1 MVALAAMNL
10 VLKTLTARGLLQ
22 DATAGLDERLGRGP
36 VTAYVGL
43 DPTADSLHVGSLVPI
58 IGAAWLQQAGH
69 TPIVLVGGG
78 TGMVGDPSGKRSE
91 RPILPIE
98 EIDRNAE
105 AIRSQVA
112 RFLDFESSKSNAAR
126 LRNNADWLRKLPL
139 MDFLRD
145 TGKHLTL
152 GFMLQKESVR
162 SRLETGI
169 SYTEF
174 SYMAIQ
180 AYDFW
185 HLFRTEQCELQIGG
199 SDQWGNITAGIELIG
214 KRESRQAYGLVF
226 PLVTTTSG
234 SKFGKSEAG
243 NVWLDPDKTSPYQFY
258 QFWINTDDRDVE
270 RYLKLFTFLPLE
282 EIGAALAE
290 HARDPGKRIP
300 QRLLA
305 RDVTTRVHGAPEAE
319 QAIETSRALFEGRGV
334 TVTPGTGELR
344 VTGFAPTVV
353 VAPTV
358 RVSRSKLGDLS
369 IIGLLVESGLAKS
382 KAEARRGIQGR
393 GFYLNDVPIESVD
406 LRIGENEFKGP
417 ADDRSLMLRKGKK
430 NYVRLV
436 LEP

>member
-1 MVALAAMNL
+1 MNEL
-10 VLKTLTARGLLQ
+10 LKTLTARGMLQ
-22 DATAGLDERLGRGP
+22 DSTSGLRERLNQAP
-36 VTAYVGL
+36 ITAYVGL

-58 IGAAWLQQAGH
+58 LGAAWLQRFGH

-91 RPILPIE
+91 RPVMPVE

-105 AIRSQVA
+105 AIRHQVA
-112 RFLDFESSKSNAAR
+112 RFLDFSTPGPNTAR
-126 LRNNADWLRKLPL
+126 LRNNADWLRQVPL

-145 TGKHLTL
+145 VGKHLTL

-169 SYTEF
+169 SFTEF

-185 HLFRTEQCELQIGG
+185 HLFRTEGCELQIGG

-214 KRESRQAYGLVF
+214 KREGRQTYGMVF

-234 SKFGKSEAG
+234 TKFGKSEAG
-243 NVWLDPDKTSPYQFY
+243 NVWLDPAKTSPYQFY

-270 RYLKLFTFLPLE
+270 RYLKLFTFLPLD
-282 EIGAALAE
+282 EIARAMRE
-290 HARDPGKRIP
+290 HAGDPGKRVP

-305 RDVTTRVHGAPEAE
+305 KDVTARVHGPVEAE
-319 QAIETSRALFEGRGV
+319 QAEETSRALFRG
-334 TVTPGTGELR
+334 GTTAKPAAGE
-344 VTGFAPTVV
+344 FAATEA
-353 VAPTV
+353 APTV
-358 RVSRSKLGDLS
+358 RLSRAQLRSLS
-369 IIGLLVESGLAKS
+369 IVDLLVETGLATS
-382 KAEARRGIQGR
+382 KADARRGIQGR
-393 GFYLNDVPIESVD
+393 GFYLNDEPIETVD
-406 LRIGENEFKGP
+406 LELAEDNLQGP
-417 ADDRSLMLRKGKK
+417 PGGRFVMLRKGKR